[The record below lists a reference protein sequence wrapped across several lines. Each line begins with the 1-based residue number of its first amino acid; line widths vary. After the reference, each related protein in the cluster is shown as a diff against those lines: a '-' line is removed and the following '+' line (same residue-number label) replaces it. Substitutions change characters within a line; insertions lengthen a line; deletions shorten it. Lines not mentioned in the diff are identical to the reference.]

1 MQLTQVNQV
10 IDEARIF
17 WLVVL
22 HVTFV
27 GSGLL
32 FALMDWVASL
42 EKKGHGEQTGG

>member
-1 MQLTQVNQV
+1 MTITQANAV
-10 IDEARIF
+10 DEVRIF

-27 GSGLL
+27 VSGLL

-42 EKKGHGEQTGG
+42 EIKKPGEETQGG